1 MSCGW
6 ESSYPSDCCCG
17 SSTRSGCMNGYCVQD
32 LRTLPGSI
40 LTSFPTTV
48 TTCGQAFSIFGQELK
63 KRLGAKEVFVSVG
76 SSSAW
81 IVTLQLSIV
90 QTDTATATLQVA
102 AQCSYPV
109 TCAWNKAK
117 TASSG
122 LGQFHSLSDLLNYL
136 VYNFRN

>member
-1 MSCGW
+1 MC
-6 ESSYPSDCCCG
+6 
-17 SSTRSGCMNGYCVQD
+17 GYCVQD

-40 LTSFPTTV
+40 LTTFPTTV

-63 KRLGAKEVFVSVG
+63 KRLSAKEVVVSVG
-76 SSSAW
+76 SSNAW
-81 IVTLQLSIV
+81 VVSLQLSTT

-109 TCAWNKAK
+109 TCSWSKVK

-122 LGQFHSLSDLLNYL
+122 LGQFQSLTDLLNYL